1 MIDEHSGYDI
11 RMIPPTGKNEKYLY
25 VMENEVNKFKIG
37 ITDNINKRYLSL
49 CGSNGQG
56 NKIIR
61 IYCSPATCMY
71 VTLERIM
78 DQIFEQYR
86 IPGTEW
92 FYDEDGILRFEDI
105 VTEVEK
111 LFSDPSYSKLN
122 DLRRN
127 FPYKM

>member
-1 MIDEHSGYDI
+1 MIDERSGYNI
-11 RMIPPTGKNEKYLY
+11 KMIPPACKNEKYLY
-25 VMENEVNKFKIG
+25 IMENELGKFKIG

-56 NKIIR
+56 NKITR
-61 IYCSPATCMY
+61 VYCSPATCMY

-92 FYDEDGILRFEDI
+92 FYDEEDVLRFEDI
-105 VTEVEK
+105 VNEIEK
-111 LFSDPSYSKLN
+111 LFNDPSYGKLN
-122 DLRRN
+122 DLRRK
-127 FPYKM
+127 FPYKT

>member
-61 IYCSPATCMY
+61 VYCSSSTCMY

-111 LFSDPSYSKLN
+111 LFSDPSYNKLN